1 MTIALSVLV
10 AELQAL
16 IPAQDGVPTAAQ
28 FERTVKQAVADFSRR
43 TARTTETDIDIVS
56 GTASYALPDDFLF
69 AISLEREG
77 GCQPWGDWRT
87 AWNLGWP
94 VSGGVYA
101 DNFQSPWCETCQEH
115 YLYRGGTVTIQPTPD
130 YSETKTLRYAWK
142 HVLNASDEYEYLNSD
157 GEAVRIV
164 LLKAQAEALR
174 ILAVRESTGGSK
186 VRAYSQGD
194 VSVQLNAQGRAGDL
208 RDAVKALQ
216 QEYDDAIAQF
226 NELASGWCGWY
237 Q

>member
-1 MTIALSVLV
+1 MTIALSTLV
-10 AELQAL
+10 SQLQSL
-16 IPAQDGVPTAAQ
+16 VPAVDGVPTTAQ
-28 FERTVKQAVADFSRR
+28 YERIVRQAVADFSRQ
-43 TARTTETDIDIVS
+43 TDPPTQTEIAVVA
-56 GTASYALPDDFLF
+56 GTATYALPDDFLRL
-69 AISLEREG
+69 ISFKPESSCTYQSWWDTG
-77 GCQPWGDWRT
+77 YP
-87 AWNLGWP
+87 
-94 VSGGVYA
+94 YA
-101 DNFQSPWCETCQEH
+101 DGWGYGYNQVCDPCGER
-115 YLYRGGTVTIQPTPD
+115 YDIRGTTLTIFPTPTSD
-130 YSETKTLRYAWK
+130 ETRVLRYGWQ
-142 HVLNASDEYEYLNSD
+142 HVLNASDEYEYLDSD

-174 ILAVRESTGGSK
+174 ILAVQESAGGTK

-194 VSVQLNAQGRAGDL
+194 VSVQLNAQVRAGDL